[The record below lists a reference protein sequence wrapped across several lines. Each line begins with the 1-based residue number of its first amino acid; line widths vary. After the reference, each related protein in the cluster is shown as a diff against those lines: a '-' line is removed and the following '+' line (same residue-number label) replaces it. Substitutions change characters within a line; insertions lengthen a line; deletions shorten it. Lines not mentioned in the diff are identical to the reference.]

1 VTERSDNGEDGLAE
15 GPEGDEPMS
24 FFDHL
29 AELRKRLVRSALAIG
44 TCFILCYA
52 FVDYLTQIVL
62 RPYKLAWDSVQAR
75 CIESSGEACLP
86 ETGAQ
91 LINLTAFESVLTDIR
106 IAIIASIFLGAP
118 VIFYQ
123 IWMFISPGLYSREKR
138 LVIPFA
144 GTSAVMFIAGA
155 VFCYLLALP
164 IATDFLLEYPLKKD
178 IGQGVKIIA
187 NYTYVDY
194 VKYATRLLLGFG
206 LMFEFP
212 LAVYFLAR
220 AGMITHKS
228 LLRHWKIIILSFFII
243 GAILTP
249 PEPVTQ
255 VLMALPMTVLFAV
268 SIGVAYI
275 VSKPQLEALAR
286 LDAEL
291 AAEQARED
299 DDEQDDEEADGEDRH
314 HSD

>member
-1 VTERSDNGEDGLAE
+1 MTERHDNGEDGLAE
-15 GPEGDEPMS
+15 GPEGDQPMS

-29 AELRKRLVRSALAIG
+29 AELRKRLVRAALAIG
-44 TCFILCYA
+44 TCFVLAYA
-52 FVDYLTQIVL
+52 FVDHLTQIVL

-86 ETGAQ
+86 ETGAT

-106 IAIIASIFLGAP
+106 IAVIASIFIGAP

-123 IWMFISPGLYSREKR
+123 LWMFISPGLYTREKK
-138 LVIPFA
+138 LVVPFA
-144 GTSAVMFIAGA
+144 ATSALMFVGGA
-155 VFCYLLALP
+155 VFCYFLALP
-164 IATDFLLEYPLKKD
+164 IATDFLLDYPLKKD
-178 IGQGVKIIA
+178 IGHGVKIIA

-228 LLRHWKIIILSFFII
+228 LLRHWKVIILSFFIV

-255 VLMALPMTVLFAV
+255 VLMALPMTVLFAI
-268 SIGVAYI
+268 SIGVAYM
-275 VSKPQLEALAR
+275 VSKPQLEELAR
-286 LDAEL
+286 LEAEL
-291 AAEQARED
+291 AAEAARE
-299 DDEQDDEEADGEDRH
+299 DDEEADD
-314 HSD
+314 